1 MNHWPINGFPL
12 TTTGLISWLVPNF
25 TWPTIHSNICTRN
38 YERKAKDKYEII
50 KSSKRVMYTHFT
62 ETCFVHHRICK
73 TSNTMDT
80 TSRAGNA
87 YPSEAHERT
96 PVFGG
101 VSVPR
106 SLLCCVMFCCLL
118 FFLCLLDIILSLLL

>member
-1 MNHWPINGFPL
+1 MSGAEFHVANNTFECMYKKL
-12 TTTGLISWLVPNF
+12 
-25 TWPTIHSNICTRN
+25 R
-38 YERKAKDKYEII
+38 RKAKDKYAII

-62 ETCFVHHRICK
+62 ETCVVHHIVCK

-80 TSRAGNA
+80 TSREGNA

-96 PVFGG
+96 PAFSG

-106 SLLCCVMFCCLL
+106 
-118 FFLCLLDIILSLLL
+118 